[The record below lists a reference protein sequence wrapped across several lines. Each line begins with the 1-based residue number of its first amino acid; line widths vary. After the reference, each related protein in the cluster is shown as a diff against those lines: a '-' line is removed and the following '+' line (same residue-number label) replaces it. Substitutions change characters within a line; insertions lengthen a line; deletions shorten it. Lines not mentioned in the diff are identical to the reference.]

1 MDGSLARVGLSL
13 LLRSALFVALV
24 LGPALFL
31 DRLRLRARIRHGLL
45 LVALL
50 LAALAP
56 AWLAMS
62 GTMVRRGIVAGPSS
76 GLVTILGEG
85 SEAAGPADRVSPG
98 IRLSHGWARRS
109 AWVAPFGLS
118 IWGAGCLLGLLRI
131 AHGVR
136 QVRRLRRGARPAC
149 PSLGEDVLISDDVE
163 AAVVVGAWRPV
174 VLLAAPWARI
184 PGLSREQILMHE
196 RAHAQ
201 RRDPLWGLLQRI
213 VTSVYWFHPLVHRAA
228 RALNRSREEAC
239 DDVVIA
245 GHDRFDYAQT
255 LLALATS
262 PGREVAIEAGG
273 GMSIQSEQSG
283 MIEGRVRRIV
293 TPVACAHGA
302 RAVARIVAAGVA
314 LLLLSGRLALA
325 LARPGSAGAPGVLG
339 ILSSTFVAI
348 PAGQG
353 AIFQQASPRGQGAFV
368 LYDRAR
374 GRTAVLNPELAQT
387 RLTPASTFKIIV
399 ALLALQEGAVADE
412 RVTLRWD
419 GEPHEMTG
427 WNRDLDLA
435 EAMRVSATWYF
446 DRLLARLDHDRVAQA
461 LRRIGYGNAD
471 ASGDPAA
478 FWLDDTL
485 QISAIEQADVMA
497 RLAAGRLGPDVR
509 SHEIVH
515 RITRIDQR
523 SGATLYGKTGTALVG
538 GPTGEVIIWL
548 VGHVQWQGRSWAFA
562 TVARGPA
569 ADADVLRARRL
580 EITRTLLVGQGAYPA
595 D

>member
-1 MDGSLARVGLSL
+1 MDGSLSHVGLSL

-24 LGPALFL
+24 LAPALLL
-31 DRLRLRARIRHGLL
+31 DRLRLQARIRHGLL
-45 LVALL
+45 LVALG

-62 GTMVRRGIVAGPSS
+62 GTLVRRGVVVGPSS

-85 SEAAGPADRVSPG
+85 SEAAGPAERGSPG
-98 IRLSHGWARRS
+98 IWQSHGWAWRS
-109 AWVAPFGLS
+109 AWVAPLGLS

-131 AHGVR
+131 AHGMR
-136 QVRRLRRGARPAC
+136 QVRRLRRGARPAG
-149 PSLGEDVLISDDVE
+149 PGLGEDVLISDDVE

-174 VLLAAPWARI
+174 VLLAAPWARM
-184 PGLSREQILMHE
+184 PGPSQAQILLHE

-201 RRDPLWGLLQRI
+201 RRDPLWGVLQRI
-213 VTSVYWFHPLVHRAA
+213 VMSVYWFHPLVHRAA

-245 GHDRFDYAQT
+245 RHDRFDYAQT
-255 LLALATS
+255 LLALATG
-262 PGREVAIEAGG
+262 PGRDLALGAGG
-273 GMSIQSEQSG
+273 GMRIQSEPSG

-302 RAVARIVAAGVA
+302 RARVRIVAAGVA
-314 LLLLSGRLALA
+314 LLLLTGRLALA
-325 LARPGSAGAPGVLG
+325 LSRPGSAAGLTGVLA
-339 ILSSTFVAI
+339 STIVAI

-353 AIFQQASPRGQGAFV
+353 AIFQQASPRAEGAFV
-368 LYDRAR
+368 LYDPAR
-374 GRTAVLNPELAQT
+374 GRTAVLNPALAQT

-399 ALLALQEGAVADE
+399 ALLALQDGAVADE
-412 RVTLRWD
+412 HATLRWD
-419 GEPHEMTG
+419 GERYEMAG

-461 LRRIGYGNAD
+461 LRQIHYGNAD
-471 ASGDPAA
+471 ASGDPAT

-485 QISAIEQADVMA
+485 QINALEQADVMA
-497 RLAAGRLGPDVR
+497 RLAAGSLGPDAR
-509 SHEIVH
+509 SHQIVH
-515 RITRIDQR
+515 RITQIDQR

-538 GPTGEVIIWL
+538 GPMGEVIIWL

-569 ADADVLRARRL
+569 VNADVLRARRL